1 VCTPGRGWVGERGGR
16 RAGPQVTCGALRL
29 KQCAVFADFG
39 RNPADFG
46 PQLAIGV
53 AYGLAARPAR
63 RGRCGQHAC
72 LFWAALAAGKGVS
85 QAGFSRQNRGI
96 GLFFF
101 IYAPVPGSFQKG
113 LPLQMVLECNVPVR
127 CEGC

>member
-1 VCTPGRGWVGERGGR
+1 M
-16 RAGPQVTCGALRL
+16 AGPQSAGGPLRL

-46 PQLAIGV
+46 PQLALGG

-72 LFWAALAAGKGVS
+72 LFWAALPAGKGVS
-85 QAGFSRQNRGI
+85 QAGFSAKIAALGC
-96 GLFFF
+96 FFF
-101 IYAPVPGSFQKG
+101 IFILCFCFLKTG
-113 LPLQMVLECNVPVR
+113 LPRNVFADGGWDACGGGR
-127 CEGC
+127 GL

>member
-1 VCTPGRGWVGERGGR
+1 M
-16 RAGPQVTCGALRL
+16 TCGALRL

-46 PQLAIGV
+46 PQLAIGG

-85 QAGFSRQNRGI
+85 QAGFSAKIAALGC
-96 GLFFF
+96 FFSF
-101 IYAPVPGSFQKG
+101 IAPVPGSFSNGVAPPNGVEMQGAMRG
-113 LPLQMVLECNVPVR
+113 LLMGARLAGRP
-127 CEGC
+127 